1 MHCITVLYPKVPG
14 TTFDTEYYLDV
25 HVPLAF
31 RELKRRFGVTPVRVD
46 CLTDCRSI
54 RGAEAAGNS
63 DYHAIF
69 HMYFRTRE
77 DAERMIELRN
87 SAESSSVELR
97 ADIRAYTN
105 ADLQGV
111 VSQVQ
116 SRDVEELLARADVL
130 VADADRSR

>member
-14 TTFDTEYYLDV
+14 TTFDVNYYLDV

-54 RGAEAAGNS
+54 KGAEGAGS
-63 DYHAIF
+63 LDYHVIF
-69 HMYFRTRE
+69 HMYFRTRA

-87 SAESSSVELR
+87 SAEHSSVELR
-97 ADIRAYTN
+97 ADIQAYTN
-105 ADLQGV
+105 AELQGV
-111 VSQVQ
+111 LSEVQ
-116 SRDVEELLARADVL
+116 SREVTDLLAK
-130 VADADRSR
+130 ADAIVAAAR